1 MVKNLSKWL
10 IAAGLAAAVVFAFV
24 DVAEIH
30 PALSTLPGIIL
41 LVLGFI
47 IGWLSLSERE
57 GQSYI
62 LIGLGLFIVVK
73 SELLNVFDIWTTV
86 VSTIGVNVLLLVSA
100 GILAVVIKMLARKA
114 GF

>member
-1 MVKNLSKWL
+1 MAKNLSKWL

-30 PALSTLPGIIL
+30 PALSPLPGIVL
-41 LVLGFI
+41 LILGFI
-47 IGWLSLSERE
+47 VGWLSLSDKE

-73 SELLNVFDIWTTV
+73 SEVLNVFDIWTTV
-86 VSTIGVNVLLLVSA
+86 VSTIGLNVLIFVSA
-100 GILAVVIKMLARKA
+100 GILAVVVKMLARKA